1 VNAILGPLAA
11 LSPEDTLMEVEK
23 EMCRRSLAEFVR
35 RAWHESGLEPVTQP
49 LLWDWPL
56 DAVCEHLEAV
66 SRGKLSRLLI
76 NVPPGSLKSLLCN
89 VFWPAWEWGPLGQP
103 YQRVI
108 GAAHNMTLATRDA
121 IKMRRLIT
129 SDWFHARWPITLIK
143 DTETK
148 FETAQTGFRAAFPAT
163 SITGERGDRL
173 IFDDPHSVDGAKSDT
188 ERGNVTQTFREAL
201 QTRLNNPDRSAIVV
215 IMQRLHQDDVSGVI
229 LKDFPEFTHLML
241 PMRFEPSR
249 RCKTKI
255 GFVDPR
261 MEEGDLLFPSRFPA
275 KTVAQLERGMGV
287 YAAAGQLQQRPEPRG
302 GGILK
307 RTSWSTWDEKAA
319 EELGIT
325 SGRFPPFD
333 FIAASIDTA
342 YTEKEEND
350 QSAITIWGVFRDKKA
365 RPQLM
370 LVYAWAER
378 VEFNDLV
385 EKIEALAKK
394 WRVDELWI
402 ESKAAGISVAQ
413 EIRRR
418 MDNLDFRWVT
428 HLIDPGRI
436 DKQAR
441 AYAVQGIL
449 DSGDVWAPATRWAD
463 LVINQCAVFPKG
475 SHDDL
480 VDTVTQALRRFRAMN
495 FLPTDREDE
504 HEITEMKKHVKRE
517 RPLYD
522 A

>member
-1 VNAILGPLAA
+1 
-11 LSPEDTLMEVEK
+11 M
-23 EMCRRSLAEFVR
+23 
-35 RAWHESGLEPVTQP
+35 
-49 LLWDWPL
+49 
-56 DAVCEHLEAV
+56 
-66 SRGKLSRLLI
+66 
-76 NVPPGSLKSLLCN
+76 
-89 VFWPAWEWGPLGQP
+89 VF
-103 YQRVI
+103 
-108 GAAHNMTLATRDA
+108 
-121 IKMRRLIT
+121 
-129 SDWFHARWPITLIK
+129 
-143 DTETK
+143 
-148 FETAQTGFRAAFPAT
+148 
-163 SITGERGDRL
+163 
-173 IFDDPHSVDGAKSDT
+173 T

-275 KTVAQLERGMGV
+275 KTVTQLERGMGV

-325 SGRFPPFD
+325 SGKFPPFD

-504 HEITEMKKHVKRE
+504 HEILEMKKHVKRE